1 MLDQYAVFGNPIS
14 HSRSPFIHDCFARQ
28 QDQQMQYRAIE
39 VALDGFNQAV
49 ANFLQGEGK
58 GLNVTVPF
66 KEQAWSLAEHRTA
79 RAELAGAVN
88 TLWRDEQ
95 GRICGDNTDGVGLVN
110 DLIHNNGVKLNGARV
125 LILGAGG
132 AVRGVLQPLLEAGC
146 SEVMI
151 VNRTAEK
158 AKVLAAHFQEMLSVD
173 QQINAGGYADL
184 ENSQAYDVIINGT
197 SASLS
202 GKLPPIHASVV
213 STNTLCY
220 DMMYGAKPT
229 TFCQWAIDRSAAR
242 AIDGLGMLV
251 EQAAE
256 AFLCWRGVR
265 PETAPV
271 IALLRQSLAHQ

>member
-28 QDQQMQYRAIE
+28 QNQQMQYRAIE
-39 VALDGFNQAV
+39 VALDSFAQAV
-49 ANFLQGEGK
+49 SQFLQAEGK

-66 KEQAWSLAEHRTA
+66 KEQAWSLAEQRTP
-79 RAELAGAVN
+79 RAERAGAVN

-110 DLIHNNGVKLNGARV
+110 DLVHNNGVKLEGAS
-125 LILGAGG
+125 LLMLGAGG
-132 AVRGVLQPLLEAGC
+132 AVRGVLQPLIEAGC
-146 SEVMI
+146 RKIMI

-158 AKVLAAHFQEMLSVD
+158 AHALAAHFSEILPSD
-173 QQINAGGYADL
+173 QQLAAGGYEDL
-184 ENSQAYDVIINGT
+184 ENTEAYDVIINGT
-197 SASLS
+197 SASLA
-202 GKLPPIHASVV
+202 GNLPPVNTSVV
-213 STNTLCY
+213 SANTLCY

-229 TFCQWAIDRSAAR
+229 AFCQWAIDHSAAR